1 MKISWKETI
10 ARALV
15 RTVNVTAAS
24 AVTVIACA
32 LSASAVAQEW
42 PSKPVRLISPFAAG
56 GSNDIATRLIAEQL
70 GTRLKAQFIVDNRPG
85 ANTRI
90 ASEFIARAA
99 PDGYNLIMVAAP
111 HTTNPALYADLPY
124 DTQKDFTPIVE
135 VVRAPLFL
143 LVPSDSPVKTVREL
157 LARSAKDP
165 AFSNVSS
172 PGNGT
177 APHLALE
184 LLNYISKGN
193 LAHIPYKGD
202 APAITDLVG
211 GRLAAGVHP
220 IVTPL
225 PHIKSGRL
233 RAIGVFG
240 STRSALLPEV
250 PSLGEQGFAGTGVY
264 TWFGLVGPA
273 KLPGGIVDKLNKEV
287 NQILAQ
293 AEVRER
299 FAGIG
304 MEPVGGTPEQ
314 FGAYIRDDIQKWKGV
329 VAARNIKSD

>member
-1 MKISWKETI
+1 MKHPMKT
-10 ARALV
+10 ALRGMLAV
-15 RTVNVTAAS
+15 FAMGAFTLPAS
-24 AVTVIACA
+24 
-32 LSASAVAQEW
+32 AQEW
-42 PSKPVRLISPFAAG
+42 PAKPVKIISPFVAG
-56 GSNDIATRLIAEQL
+56 GSNDIATRLVADRL
-70 GTRLKAQFIVDNRPG
+70 GTRLKQQFLVENRPG

-90 ASEFIARAA
+90 ASEFIAHAA

-111 HTTNPALYADLPY
+111 HTTNPALYPDLPY

-143 LVPSDSPVKTVREL
+143 MVPADSPVKTTREL

-165 AFSNVSS
+165 AQGNISS

-184 LLNYISKGN
+184 LLNYIAKGN
-193 LAHIPYKGD
+193 LTHIPYKGD
-202 APAITDLVG
+202 APAVTDLVG
-211 GRLAAGVHP
+211 GRLAGGIHP

-233 RAIGVFG
+233 RALGVFG
-240 STRSALLPEV
+240 STRSTLLPDV
-250 PSLGEQGFAGTGVY
+250 PSLGEQGFAGTDVY

-273 KLPGGIVDKLNKEV
+273 KLPAAISDRLNKEV

-293 AEVRER
+293 PDVKER

-304 MEPVGGTPEQ
+304 MEVVGGTPEQ
-314 FGAYIRDDIQKWKGV
+314 FANYIRDDIQKWRSV
-329 VAARNIKSD
+329 VAARQIKAD